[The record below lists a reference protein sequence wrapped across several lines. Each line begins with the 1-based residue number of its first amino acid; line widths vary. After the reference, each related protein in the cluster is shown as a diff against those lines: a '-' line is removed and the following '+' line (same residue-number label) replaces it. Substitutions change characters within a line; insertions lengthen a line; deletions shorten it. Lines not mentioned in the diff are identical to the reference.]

1 VSMKLSVFV
10 VCLLLLSV
18 SLSCPTSSRSTHGGS
33 EEEGITVDWSAL
45 NDVFSV
51 DTTTPVELVGVTREE
66 ILTRAQSWVHEKVPY
81 CQCNGAAECCGNCP
95 HCSTYRCDCSGYV
108 SYAWKLPYGY
118 TTRTLPGVAKEIT
131 KAELSPGDAMLH
143 VGMHVVLFG
152 GWADAGKKTYYAY
165 QEPGCHNSGPHYA
178 YKSVVTYPFGA
189 SGTDFHPYRYN
200 NVQA

>member
-1 VSMKLSVFV
+1 MKLTLFV
-10 VCLLLLSV
+10 VCLCVSV
-18 SLSCPTSSRSTHGGS
+18 ALCCPASSSGTCV
-33 EEEGITVDWSAL
+33 EDPAVDWGAL

-51 DTTTPVELVGVTREE
+51 DTTQPVELVSVTREE

-81 CQCNGAAECCGNCP
+81 CQCNGAEECCGNCP
-95 HCSTYRCDCSGYV
+95 YCSSYRCDCSGFV
-108 SYAWKLPYGY
+108 SYAWKLPHGY
-118 TTRTLPGVAKEIT
+118 TTKTLPSVAKKIT
-131 KAELSPGDAMLH
+131 KAELAPGDAMLNI
-143 VGMHVVLFG
+143 GSHVVLFG
-152 GWADAGKKTYYAY
+152 GWADAGKTSYYAY